1 MGVFM
6 KIKQISIFLENTA
19 GRIADVTKVLKDNS
33 INLRAIMI
41 ADTADFGI
49 LRIITD
55 DSEKAL
61 SVLKEAKFTTKT
73 TDVLAIS
80 ISDKVGALHD
90 VMALFQNNGINI
102 EYLYASLEKTGDTA
116 IIIFKVEDPEKGL
129 EVIKANGLS
138 TAGSF

>member
-1 MGVFM
+1 M

-55 DSEKAL
+55 DSDKAL
-61 SVLKEAKFTTKT
+61 SVLKDAKFTTKT

-116 IIIFKVEDPEKGL
+116 IIIFKVEDADKGL
-129 EVIKANGLS
+129 KVIKENGLS
-138 TAGSF
+138 TVGNF

>member
-1 MGVFM
+1 M

-19 GRIADVTKVLKDNS
+19 GRIADVTKVLKENEV
-33 INLRAIMI
+33 NLRAIMI

-55 DSEKAL
+55 DSDKAL
-61 SVLKEAKFTTKT
+61 KVLKDANFTTRT
-73 TDVLAIS
+73 TDVLAVS
-80 ISDKVGALHD
+80 ISDKVGALYD

-116 IIIFKVEDPEKGL
+116 IIIFKVEDTDKGL
-129 EVIKANGLS
+129 QVIEKNGLS
-138 TAGSF
+138 SVGSF

>member
-1 MGVFM
+1 M

-19 GRIADVTKVLKDNS
+19 GRIADVTKVLKENKV
-33 INLRAIMI
+33 NLRAIMI

-61 SVLKEAKFTTKT
+61 KVLKEANFTTRT
-73 TDVLAIS
+73 TDVLAVS
-80 ISDKVGALHD
+80 ISDKVGALYD
-90 VMALFQNNGINI
+90 VMALFQDNGINI

-116 IIIFKVEDPEKGL
+116 IIIFKVEDPDRGL
-129 EVIKANGLS
+129 VVIEQNGLS
-138 TAGSF
+138 SVGSF

>member
-1 MGVFM
+1 M

-61 SVLKEAKFTTKT
+61 SVLKDAKFTTKT